1 MTCYSLNTKTTE
13 DHQPPFGGI
22 CCYIACY
29 LIYLITIYVVYLY
42 YYLYYISGIGSTVYG
57 NLFYYLSKSILLFGE
72 MVKYH
77 PLHHLVIYN
86 VSILWIY
93 SYLVISTVISCNVYY
108 IIYLSY
114 LYIIL
119 SILLY
124 KLCLLPPVNSV
135 TSSCNSMY
143 H

>member
-1 MTCYSLNTKTTE
+1 MTCCSLNTKTTE

-29 LIYLITIYVVYLY
+29 LVYLITIYVVYLY

-72 MVKYH
+72 MAKYH
-77 PLHHLVIYN
+77 PLHHLVMHN

-114 LYIIL
+114 LYIICIYIIIETLFTPPSQL
-119 SILLY
+119 SYIFL
-124 KLCLLPPVNSV
+124 
-135 TSSCNSMY
+135 
-143 H
+143 

>member
-1 MTCYSLNTKTTE
+1 MTCCSLNTKTTE

-29 LIYLITIYVVYLY
+29 LVYLITIYVVYLY

-77 PLHHLVIYN
+77 PLHHLVMYN

-93 SYLVISTVISCNVYY
+93 SYLVISTVIPCYGYY

-114 LYIIL
+114 LYIICIYIIIETLFTPSSQL
-119 SILLY
+119 SFI
-124 KLCLLPPVNSV
+124 CL
-135 TSSCNSMY
+135 
-143 H
+143 